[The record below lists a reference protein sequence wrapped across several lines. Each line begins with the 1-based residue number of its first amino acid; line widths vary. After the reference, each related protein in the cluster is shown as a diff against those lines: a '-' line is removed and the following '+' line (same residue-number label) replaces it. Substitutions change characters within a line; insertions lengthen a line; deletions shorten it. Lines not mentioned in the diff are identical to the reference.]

1 MKQPVFFGVRHLSPA
16 GAWHLRR
23 LLDARKPKLV
33 LIEGPSDLTGQ
44 LHHLTAPETRPP
56 IAILAYTADLPVR
69 TILYPLAEYSPEY
82 QAIEWAF
89 AHKVPCRFIDLPSGA
104 FLAMQAARQACAQG
118 EEDGTTAVYR
128 KLNALSGEDDYET
141 FWEHV
146 IEHCTDAEAYQRG
159 TASFGSQLRELTEGT
174 DSDYAENIV
183 REAYMKRQIARAIS
197 EGCDPEQIV
206 VVTGAYHV
214 EGLRSDAPPMSDEER
229 KNLPIL
235 EANQTLMPY
244 SYYRLSARAGYGAG
258 NKAPAYYSLLWQG
271 LNAQDPSVTVYG
283 YLSRLAAYQRK
294 YGNLVSSAEVIEA
307 ARLAFS
313 LAALHGYTIPSLRDL
328 RDAAV
333 TCMGHGS
340 FSELSL
346 AAADTEI
353 GAAIGALPDGVS
365 RTSIQADF
373 YRLLKDL
380 RLEKYK
386 TAVADELSLDLRE
399 KLHVKSEKAAFLD
412 LERSFFLHRLRVLG
426 VRFGDLLA
434 VSQDKATWAEA
445 WRLRWTPEVEIEIVE
460 SALRG
465 DTVAQAASFA
475 LKERLDG
482 GAGIAAAAKVIEDA
496 FLCGM
501 PGAVAYATAAL
512 QGLAADAAAVSEI
525 AQTARSLSAVL
536 RYGDIRRLDP
546 APLCPVLSQL
556 FLRGCLL
563 MESSCLCDAAAA
575 RQAIEAMDQLNE
587 VSIHHDFV
595 HGEQWLD
602 TLRRIAQ
609 RDDLNTKASG
619 FAAAILLERS
629 EMDNQSLS
637 REVRR
642 RLSSGVP
649 ADLGASWFEGLALK
663 NRYALI
669 ARLSL
674 WQELADYL
682 DALDDEAF
690 KRALVFLRRAFAD
703 FSAREK
709 SDIAENLGE
718 IWGLNALAVSEA
730 LNAPATGAEK
740 ELLESL
746 DEFDFDDI

>member
-23 LLDARKPKLV
+23 LLDERRPRLV

-44 LHHLTAPETRPP
+44 LHHLTAPETKPP
-56 IAILAYTADLPVR
+56 IAILAYTAALPVR
-69 TILYPLAEYSPEY
+69 TMLYPLAEYSPEY
-82 QAIEWAF
+82 QAIAWSF
-89 AHKVPCRFIDLPSGA
+89 AHQVPCRFIDLPSGA
-104 FLAMQAARQACAQG
+104 FLALQTAREAAAHDG
-118 EEDGTTAVYR
+118 ESGTSAVYR
-128 KLNALSGEDDYET
+128 QLNMLSGEDDYET

-146 IEHCTDAEAYQRG
+146 IEHCTDADAYQRG
-159 TASFGSQLRELTEGT
+159 TASFGAQLRSLTEGT
-174 DSDYAENIV
+174 DGDYAENIV
-183 REAYMKRQIARAIS
+183 REAYMKRQIARAVS
-197 EGCDPEQIV
+197 EGYDPEQIV

-214 EGLRSDAPPMSDEER
+214 SGLQSGAPAMSDEER
-229 KNLPIL
+229 RKLPML

-244 SYYRLSARAGYGAG
+244 SYYRLSARSGYGAG

-307 ARLAFS
+307 ARLAVS
-313 LAALHGYTIPSLRDL
+313 LAELHGYHIPSLRDL

-340 FSELSL
+340 FSELAL

-353 GAAIGALPDGVS
+353 GTAIGALPDGVS

-386 TAVADELSLDLRE
+386 SAVVAELSLDLRE
-399 KLHVKSEKAAFLD
+399 KLHVKSEKSAFLD
-412 LERSFFLHRLRVLG
+412 LERSFFLHRLRVLD
-426 VRFGDLLA
+426 VHFGNLQA

-445 WRLRWTPEVEIEIVE
+445 WQLRWTPEVEIEIVE

-482 GAGIAAAAKVIEDA
+482 DAGIAKAAKVIEDA

-501 PGAVAYATAAL
+501 PGAVTYATAAL

-525 AQTARSLSAVL
+525 AMTAQSLSAVL

-546 APLCPVLSQL
+546 APLRPVLSQL

-563 MESSCLCDAAAA
+563 MEGSCLCDAGAAA
-575 RQAIEAMDQLNE
+575 QAIEAMSRLND
-587 VSIHHDFV
+587 VSIYHDFV
-595 HGEQWLD
+595 DSRQWLD
-602 TLRRIAQ
+602 TLHRIAQ

-629 EMDNQSLS
+629 EMDNESLS

-642 RLSSGVP
+642 RLSKGVP

-663 NRYALI
+663 NRYSLI
-669 ARLSL
+669 ARLGL

-682 DALDDEAF
+682 DTLDDEEF

-718 IWGLNALAVSEA
+718 IWGLNALDVSEA
-730 LNAPATGAEK
+730 LNAPVAGAEK
-740 ELLESL
+740 ELLDSL
-746 DEFDFDDI
+746 DDFDFDDI